1 MIHLEHNV
9 VYAIRRPGI
18 SNGLKRTYHKKLE
31 VFKGIC
37 NEPTS
42 TRPYRCNELFVYE
55 EGEYKIKRCIQL
67 SLYKPKHVH
76 SEIPDFSTLNTEY
89 LFFHDLEM
97 AFLCKCLLV
106 KELGKSYEAEI
117 QKLQDMFKRNV
128 PDVSGHLDRFK
139 KEMPELFI

>member
-1 MIHLEHNV
+1 MSHLEHSV
-9 VYAIRRPGI
+9 VYAIRRPQI
-18 SNGLKRTYHKKLE
+18 SKALKRTFYKDLE

-37 NEPTS
+37 KEPTS
-42 TRPYRCNELFVYE
+42 TKPYRCDELFYHE
-55 EGEYKIKRCIQL
+55 EGEYKTKKCIQL
-67 SLYKPKHVH
+67 SLYKPQHIH
-76 SEIPDFSTLNTEY
+76 SEIPDFSTLNAEY

-117 QKLQDMFKRNV
+117 QKLQNTFKRNV
-128 PDVSGHLDRFK
+128 PDVSEHLDRFK